1 MRWMDWMGDK
11 RPKTRQMSLKISGAI
26 FPCSKNLSGQFQNLL
41 ESDDHLPKMPRNDK
55 ILNQNAGKHRD
66 KSTYI
71 CSTPQPILPPMDTGW
86 DPLAYTVMTTKAPT
100 VLKKTRNIQPKS
112 KHICISQSV
121 NNEHAF

>member
-1 MRWMDWMGDK
+1 
-11 RPKTRQMSLKISGAI
+11 MSLKISEAI
-26 FPCSKNLSGQFQNLL
+26 FPWSKNLSGQFQNLL
-41 ESDDHLPKMPRNDK
+41 ESDDHFLTMPRNDK

-100 VLKKTRNIQPKS
+100 VLKKNKKYSTQKQTYLHQP
-112 KHICISQSV
+112 ISEQRTCFL
-121 NNEHAF
+121 AFPFEYFPTV

>member
-1 MRWMDWMGDK
+1 MLEWVMRWMDWMGDK

-41 ESDDHLPKMPRNDK
+41 ESDDHLPTKPRNDK

-71 CSTPQPILPPMDTGW
+71 CRTPQPILQPMDEWT
-86 DPLAYTVMTTKAPT
+86 PYAVMTSKAPA

-112 KHICISQSV
+112 KHI
-121 NNEHAF
+121 

>member
-1 MRWMDWMGDK
+1 
-11 RPKTRQMSLKISGAI
+11 
-26 FPCSKNLSGQFQNLL
+26 
-41 ESDDHLPKMPRNDK
+41 MPRIDK

-100 VLKKTRNIQPKS
+100 VLIRVSQAVSKMFGKKM
-112 KHICISQSV
+112 H
-121 NNEHAF
+121 

>member
-1 MRWMDWMGDK
+1 
-11 RPKTRQMSLKISGAI
+11 MSLKISGAI

-71 CSTPQPILPPMDTGW
+71 CRTPQPILQPMDEWT
-86 DPLAYTVMTTKAPT
+86 PYAVMTSKAPA